1 MLKKIKENGG
11 KMDRYKKTELFER
24 GVIELKE
31 LKVLRNDRKWGQNLQ
46 TDVKKKMRL
55 RVF

>member
-1 MLKKIKENGG
+1 M
-11 KMDRYKKTELFER
+11 
-24 GVIELKE
+24 VIELKE

-55 RVF
+55 RAFCYSGLRAKIIESIKKL